1 MRVPSCHPDQRSA
14 TARATPLQACWCALL
29 CFGVSVSALGHVAHH
44 ASGRLAIDVFRDR
57 LTLAVTRYPQVYLHG
72 EIDAEAPQRFKALM
86 RSGRIPAG
94 SDIYFNV
101 PRGDFAAAMAL
112 GRIFRAGGM
121 ATHLGTPRKPRHART
136 TAQPAVCVDACV
148 YAYLGGLYRWTPS
161 GGDHIGLT
169 VLPGGAAKDS
179 PELSA
184 YLKEMGIKP
193 GALAQAATPRGGSAW
208 LTADPM
214 LSAGL
219 ANNGQLPVTA
229 SVDLS
234 TPAPTLELRQVVRK
248 GTHRLTIQCQPGQ
261 TTVTAYDEVGLRR
274 ARQIVARGT
283 RSWFQLNDK
292 QVLNQPRDGAGVADN
307 ALMIRRSYPPA
318 ALVDLVSSW
327 SFGAW
332 VGGRKSAFRDG
343 FSMPLHPV
351 FDQLKTY
358 FYACWRAAP
367 WPPRGKGAGS
377 MLRT

>member
-1 MRVPSCHPDQRSA
+1 MPSRHTDPRSIRPRAASRHALCCVLLSLGVSA
-14 TARATPLQACWCALL
+14 TA
-29 CFGVSVSALGHVAHH
+29 LGHAAHH
-44 ASGRLAIDVFRDR
+44 PSGRLAIDVFRDR
-57 LTLAVTRYPQVYLHG
+57 LTLAVARYPQVYLHG
-72 EIDAEAPQRFKALM
+72 EIDAGAPRRFEALQ

-101 PRGDFAAAMAL
+101 PGGDPAAAMAL

-121 ATHLGTPRKPRHART
+121 ATHLGTPRKPMHARKK
-136 TAQPAVCVDACV
+136 AQPAVCMDACV

-161 GGDHIGLT
+161 GGDRIGLT
-169 VLPGGAAKDS
+169 ALPTGAAKEPS
-179 PELSA
+179 ELST
-184 YLKEMGIKP
+184 YLKEMGIAP
-193 GALAQAATPRGGSAW
+193 GALAQAATSRGGSAW
-208 LTADPM
+208 LSADPM

-219 ANNGQLPVTA
+219 ANNGRLPVTA
-229 SVDLS
+229 TVDLS
-234 TPAPTLELRQVVRK
+234 APAPTLELRQVVRK

-261 TTVTAYDEVGLRR
+261 TTVTAYDEVGLQR
-274 ARQIVARGT
+274 ARQVAARGT
-283 RSWFQLNDK
+283 RSYFQLDDK
-292 QVLNQPRDGAGVADN
+292 QVLNQTGDGVGVADN

-332 VGGRKSAFRDG
+332 VGGRNSAFRDG

-367 WPPRGKGAGS
+367 WPPRGQGAG
-377 MLRT
+377 